1 MANPLFGGMQGAS
14 AGMGA
19 NPMANAEGMAFNPAM
34 AQKVSQV
41 MGMINRGA
49 NIKDV
54 IKTFKKSGMS
64 PQVIEQVLCMAS
76 PQMKQIKEQM
86 DNMKKSGMSQ
96 QEMFAEF
103 AKQANVDPSK
113 INDTYNNLMR
123 LVK

>member
-1 MANPLFGGMQGAS
+1 MANPLFNGMQGA
-14 AGMGA
+14 GIGA
-19 NPMANAEGMAFNPAM
+19 NPMANMAGALGNINPQAL
-34 AQKVSQV
+34 QNI

-49 NIKDV
+49 TIKDV
-54 IKTFKKSGMS
+54 VKTFKKSGMS

-76 PQMKQIKEQM
+76 PKMKQIKEQM

-96 QEMFAEF
+96 QDMFAEF
-103 AKQANVDPSK
+103 AKQANVDPSQ